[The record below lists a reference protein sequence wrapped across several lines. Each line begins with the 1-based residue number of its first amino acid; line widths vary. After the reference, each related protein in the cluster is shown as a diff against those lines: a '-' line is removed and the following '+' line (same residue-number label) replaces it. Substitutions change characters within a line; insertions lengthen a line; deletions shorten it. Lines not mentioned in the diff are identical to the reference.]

1 MRLTKT
7 IRETFVRAV
16 MHDVPQVDYEE
27 EAHKLAKDAIMKSL
41 PPSVQKMINDPKL
54 SYYVNYEYIT
64 MPRNF
69 SNFYCAC
76 PQNENSIIQRSM
88 PEVWAKVMELH
99 SKYEQQVK
107 DRNTLRYKLEGV
119 ANSVSTRKG
128 LATALPEFEKYLPTD
143 EEKAIRS
150 LPVVAN
156 IVADFTKAGW
166 PKKETKK

>member
-7 IRETFVRAV
+7 IREAFVRAV
-16 MHDVPQVDYEE
+16 MHDVPKIDYES
-27 EAHKLAKDAIMKSL
+27 EAQKIGKDAISKGL
-41 PPSVQKMINDPKL
+41 PASVQKMMKDPL
-54 SYYVNYEYIT
+54 ASDYLCMEYIS
-64 MPRNF
+64 MPLKF
-69 SNFYCAC
+69 SNFYFYCTR
-76 PQNENSIIQRSM
+76 NGNSVLKLKHPEAWEKII
-88 PEVWAKVMELH
+88 KLH
-99 SKYEQQVK
+99 EKHEQQIK

-128 LATALPEFEKYLPTD
+128 LATALPEFEKYLPAD

>member
-7 IRETFVRAV
+7 IRDSFVRAV

-27 EAHKLAKDAIMKSL
+27 EAHKLAKDAVTKSL
-41 PPSVQKMINDPKL
+41 PPSVQKMIKDPQL
-54 SYYVNYEYIT
+54 SHYVNYEYVT
-64 MPRNF
+64 MPQRF

-76 PQNENSIIQRSM
+76 AQGESTVIQRTM
-88 PEVWAKVMELH
+88 PEVWAKIMELH
-99 SKYEQQVK
+99 AKHEQQIK

-119 ANSVSTRKG
+119 ANSVSTRKS
-128 LATALPEFEKYLPTD
+128 LIQALPEFEKYLPAD

-156 IVADFTKAGW
+156 VVADFTKAGW
-166 PKKETKK
+166 PAKGKK